1 MKRTLRIVKPTDDSG
16 GDATCTMEEALH
28 DLMARIIADQPT
40 VIMAVWEK
48 PDGVIQMSSL
58 PGSNALMRG
67 LVLNATDVLYPET
80 TGEAES

>member
-1 MKRTLRIVKPTDDSG
+1 
-16 GDATCTMEEALH
+16 MEEALH